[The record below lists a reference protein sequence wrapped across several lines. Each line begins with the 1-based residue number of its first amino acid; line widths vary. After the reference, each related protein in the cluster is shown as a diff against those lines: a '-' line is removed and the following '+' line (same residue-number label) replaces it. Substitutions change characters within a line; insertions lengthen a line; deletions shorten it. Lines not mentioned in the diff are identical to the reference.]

1 MSDQEYVPPKF
12 NLVSITLLDEKAI
25 AWNKVSINATPRL
38 PYIPPAYNEVGIFLY
53 PERIQ
58 NWDKVSI
65 NFTPRLPY
73 VPPEYNAVTIEATK
87 KRVYDWNKVSINLTP
102 KKSGSSTGEAQYVGG
117 DGFAIDSQQFGQ
129 TKVRLAVEYLKPAG
143 ITATI
148 AFGTTSI
155 KRAVEFIKPGGLD
168 SLNFGAAQ
176 VENFHR
182 RIPPFGIN
190 SQVFGTSKI
199 YNLRTYL
206 QIDSIN
212 PPAYDY
218 RYLPKVE
225 YADRTISVTG
235 IAPPIP
241 VKDPGKDNKHLIAF
255 GVRYMPMKGYE
266 ATLFGKAGIYYNP
279 RYLEPRGIF
288 DQYNAE
294 HKVSPK
300 IIIYP
305 EGFDAARF
313 GSRIIPESQS
323 IYPFGFAEQFGQQ
336 EVHNYTQYV
345 IPKGFLTS
353 GVLTEYRWGN
363 TYAYNLKQIIIQEE
377 ASDSGLFPPASG
389 QPGII
394 NRNRRITTHG
404 HESQRFGY
412 QVFENGARVL
422 GPAGIASPIEVEP
435 TSTFI
440 ADRIRSVRTQSVE
453 PPLASR
459 WHHVL
464 NAASQIKGQGFNAAL
479 FGSADLQNTRR
490 YFRFISGGE
499 MTEFGKPMI
508 SGAIRQVEADPFY
521 AIQAPVVPMPKVF
534 LSRQYLEPVPF
545 ESLVFGWQE
554 SYIRWNKIFPRFNR
568 TSVVG
573 EPIVKNKNFQP
584 NVRGFESQ
592 EFGIAKLEN
601 AIRTIQQHS
610 VIATLMGR
618 PTIGDSKRYL
628 EVSSIKPPELSRFAE
643 VYEIGTGHYPVKRIL
658 PQGIELKNNIG
669 VPKVLQNN
677 IILANDG
684 PFTRFGT
691 ANVRFLGARVEP
703 GIWETN
709 WGVPRVDYKTRTIYP
724 KGKDFMAFHEEK
736 QPVMFVTAH
745 TIYAATPTVPPQAIK
760 NHASPELPLHPIG
773 GYDAVSQSV
782 VEPGAKFGQSKIDHY
797 HRYLKPYS
805 IASLSTPR
813 PEIRNTHHF
822 IAPKGINAARVGMIA
837 PLGDQ
842 TVLMRGGIASRNT
855 FGELNIKN
863 KFITPNDIK
872 PVGISALGF
881 GANRVEHFHRSIQ
894 LAGINSMEMGRSKDN
909 DTPYTWQG
917 LHVGPPM
924 PTIAGG
930 NNHQIFGTAWISHA
944 VRELLPK
951 GNDFALVNEYD
962 LYAFQHR
969 MKVWQAEK
977 KEPPRQQ
984 FYTSGFVATSYGVP
998 NIKHGVHYIRPYG
1011 NSEQYRKGAPSKYQ
1025 SS

>member
-225 YADRTISVTG
+225 YADRAIQVQG
-235 IAPPIP
+235 IAAPDLNPKP
-241 VKDPGKDNKHLIAF
+241 ESKDRHLIAY
-255 GVRYMPMKGYE
+255 GVRYLQMNGYE
-266 ATLFGKAGIYYNP
+266 ATLFGHSGIYYNP
-279 RYLEPRGIF
+279 RFLEPRGIF

-300 IIIYP
+300 IIIHP
-305 EGFDAARF
+305 EGFDANRF

-323 IYPFGFAEQFGQQ
+323 IYPFGFKEAWGENGI
-336 EVHNYTQYV
+336 HNYLQYV
-345 IPKGFLTS
+345 VPKGFLTV
-353 GVLTEYRWGN
+353 GALPEYRWGN
-363 TYAYNLKQIIIQEE
+363 TYAYNLKQFITQNES
-377 ASDSGLFPPASG
+377 SDSGLFPPSAG
-389 QPGII
+389 KPELF
-394 NRNRRITTHG
+394 NRNRQIKTHG
-404 HESQRFGY
+404 HDSQRFGF
-412 QVFENGARVL
+412 QLLENGARVL
-422 GPAGIASPIEVEP
+422 GPSGIVSPIEVQP
-435 TSTFI
+435 TKSFI
-440 ADRIRSVRTQSVE
+440 AYRNRKVIAEGIDH
-453 PPLASR
+453 PFAST
-459 WHHVL
+459 WHQL
-464 NAASQIKGQGFNAAL
+464 TNAAALVQAKGFDAARYGTL
-479 FGSADLQNTRR
+479 TAQNTRR
-490 YFRFISGGE
+490 YFRFITGGE
-499 MTEFGKPMI
+499 LAQYGTPMI
-508 SGAIRQVEADPFY
+508 SHGIRHIQADPFY
-521 AIQAPVVPMPKVF
+521 TIGAPLVPMPKVENAVQF
-534 LSRQYLEPVPF
+534 IHTKGF
-545 ESLVFGWQE
+545 ESQQMGWLE
-554 SYIRWNKIFPRFNR
+554 SYIRWNRIYPRY
-568 TSVVG
+568 TGGSVTG
-573 EPIVKNKNFQP
+573 EPVVKNRNEHPKI
-584 NVRGFESQ
+584 RGFESM
-592 EFGIAKLEN
+592 EFGNPSIDFFNK
-601 AIRTIQQHS
+601 TIQQNS
-610 VIATLMGR
+610 FIATLFGR
-618 PTIGDSKRYL
+618 LSIGDSKRFL
-628 EVSSIKPPELSRFAE
+628 EPASIKPVEITRFHE

-658 PQGIELKNNIG
+658 PTGFHSDKLIG
-669 VPKVLQNN
+669 TPVVLQNN
-677 IILANDG
+677 IIVTNEG
-684 PFTRFGT
+684 PFTRFGNT
-691 ANVRFLGARVEP
+691 QVRFLGARVEP
-703 GIWETN
+703 GIWEMN
-709 WGVPRVDYKTRTIYP
+709 WGVPRVEYKTRTIYP
-724 KGKDFMAFHEEK
+724 QGKDFLEFFPDR
-736 QPVMFVTAH
+736 QPAMMVSAH
-745 TIYAATPTVPPQAIK
+745 TIYAATTKVPEQAVR

-813 PEIRNTHHF
+813 PEIRNTHHV

-855 FGELNIKN
+855 FGELDIKN
-863 KFITPNDIK
+863 KVITPNDIK

-881 GANRVEHFHRSIQ
+881 GANRLEHFHRSIQ

-930 NNHQIFGTAWISHA
+930 DNYQIFGTAWISHA
-944 VRELLPK
+944 VRELLPE
-951 GNDFALVNEYD
+951 GNDFSVVNEYD

-969 MKVWQAEK
+969 MKVWNADK
-977 KEPPRQQ
+977 KEPSRQQ
-984 FYTSGFVATSYGVP
+984 VYTQGFVATSYGVP
-998 NIKHGVHYIRPYG
+998 NIKHAAHYIRPDG
-1011 NSEQYRKGAPSKYQ
+1011 NSEQYRKGAPSKGQ
-1025 SS
+1025 TS

>member
-1 MSDQEYVPPKF
+1 MSDDQGYTPPAYNK
-12 NLVSITLLDEKAI
+12 VSITLQPEQNQV
-25 AWNKVSINATPRL
+25 WNR
-38 PYIPPAYNEVGIFLY
+38 
-53 PERIQ
+53 
-58 NWDKVSI
+58 
-65 NFTPRLPY
+65 
-73 VPPEYNAVTIEATK
+73 
-87 KRVYDWNKVSINLTP
+87 VSINLTP
-102 KKSGSSTGEAQYVGG
+102 DSSGGDGGAQYIGG
-117 DGFAIDSQQFGQ
+117 DGFGIDSQQLGQ
-129 TKVRLAVEYLKPAG
+129 ANIRLSFEYLRPTG
-143 ITATI
+143 IASSFK
-148 AFGTTSI
+148 FGTASI
-155 KRAVEFIKPGGLD
+155 RRAAEFIKPNGLNALSIGIAKVD
-168 SLNFGAAQ
+168 
-176 VENFHR
+176 NFHR
-182 RIPPFGIN
+182 RISLVGIF
-190 SQVFGTSKI
+190 SQVFGTAKV
-199 YNLRTYL
+199 YNLKSYI
-206 QIDSIN
+206 QVNSIN
-212 PPAYDY
+212 PPIYDY
-218 RYLPKVE
+218 KYLPKVE
-225 YADRTISVTG
+225 LADRTISVTG

-305 EGFDAARF
+305 EGFVATRF

-353 GVLTEYRWGN
+353 GILPEYRWGN

-459 WHHVL
+459 WHLVL

-479 FGSADLQNTRR
+479 FGSAHLQNTRR

-508 SGAIRQVEADPFY
+508 SDAIRQVEADPFY

-554 SYIRWNKIFPRFNR
+554 SYIRWNKIFPRFDR

-573 EPIVKNKNFQP
+573 EPIVKNRNFHP
-584 NVRGFESQ
+584 ATRGFDNQS
-592 EFGIAKLEN
+592 FGIAKIEN

-628 EVSSIKPPELSRFAE
+628 EVGSIKPPELSRFAE

-658 PQGIELKNNIG
+658 PTGIELKSFMG

-677 IILANDG
+677 IIVENEG

-691 ANVRFLGARVEP
+691 ANVRFMGARVEP
-703 GIWETN
+703 GIWEMN
-709 WGVPRVDYKTRTIYP
+709 WGVPRVEYKTRRIYP
-724 KGKDFMAFHEEK
+724 EGKDFMAFFPER
-736 QPVMFVTAH
+736 QTVMFISAH
-745 TIYAATPTVPPQAIK
+745 TIYAATKTVPNQAVR
-760 NHASPELPLHPIG
+760 NHEEPRLPLHNID
-773 GYDAVSQSV
+773 GYDPMTAR
-782 VEPGAKFGQSKIDHY
+782 ERLPGAIFGTAKIDHY
-797 HRYLKPYS
+797 HRFLKPGS
-805 IASLSTPR
+805 IQAIKMTD
-813 PEIRNTHHF
+813 PEIRNTHHL
-822 IAPKGINAARVGMIA
+822 IAPKGLNALRMGMIS

-842 TVLMRGGIASRNT
+842 TILIRSGITSSNT
-855 FGELNIKN
+855 FGRLAVRNN
-863 KFITPNDIK
+863 LVTPDKIK
-872 PVGISALGF
+872 PNGLNALSF
-881 GANRVEHFHRSIQ
+881 GANKIEHLNRTLRLTGFNSLQMGVSRS
-894 LAGINSMEMGRSKDN
+894 N
-909 DTPYTWQG
+909 DTPFMWQS
-917 LHVGPPM
+917 LHVGPPVPM
-924 PTIAGG
+924 NVGG
-930 NNHQIFGTAWISHA
+930 DDHQLFGNTWISHY
-944 VRELLPK
+944 VREVVAT
-951 GNDFALVNEYD
+951 GNDFAIVNEYD
-962 LYAFQHR
+962 LTAFAHR
-969 MKVWQAEK
+969 MKVWNAEK
-977 KEPPRQQ
+977 YEPSRQAINPI
-984 FYTSGFVATSYGVP
+984 GFDNLKMKVS
-998 NIKHGVHYIRPYG
+998 NIRHQAYYIRPDG
-1011 NSEQYRKGAPSKYQ
+1011 NSETFRKSNPSGEKK
-1025 SS
+1025 